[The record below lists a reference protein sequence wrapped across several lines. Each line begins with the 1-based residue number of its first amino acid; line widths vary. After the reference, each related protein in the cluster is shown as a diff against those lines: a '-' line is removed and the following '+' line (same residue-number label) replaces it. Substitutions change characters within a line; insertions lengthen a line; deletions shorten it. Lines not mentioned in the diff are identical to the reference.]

1 MQTFLTCR
9 DFSLT
14 ARQLDRQRLG
24 CQRKEAMQILDILN
38 GKYSAWRKHP
48 AVLMWQG
55 YENALIEYRNCIL
68 YEWEIRGYKNILSKY
83 IEPGHVIYPAWFSD
97 ERVFSSHRA
106 ALLHKNIEWYSQFN
120 WTESPE
126 LNYFWP
132 VLSSSS

>member
-1 MQTFLTCR
+1 M
-9 DFSLT
+9 T

-38 GKYSAWRKHP
+38 GTYSSWKNHP
-48 AVLMWQG
+48 AVLMWKG

-68 YEWEIRGYKNILSKY
+68 YEWEKRGYKNILSKY
-83 IEPGHVIYPAWFSD
+83 LDSGPVIYPSWFSD

-106 ALLHKNIEWYSQFN
+106 ALLYKNIDWYSQFN
-120 WTESPE
+120 WIEKPE

-132 VLSSSS
+132 Q